1 MLSRVKG
8 FPCHPTMVD
17 DIYDQFSHIIFEKLN
32 WTLTWFEK
40 IFDKRQVFEVYLWI
54 LCKLLFQHNTSKAS
68 AKEDGSQINF

>member
-17 DIYDQFSHIIFEKLN
+17 DIYDQFSQIISEKLN

-54 LCKLLFQHNTSKAS
+54 LCKLLFQHKTSKAS
-68 AKEDGSQINF
+68 AEDGSQINF